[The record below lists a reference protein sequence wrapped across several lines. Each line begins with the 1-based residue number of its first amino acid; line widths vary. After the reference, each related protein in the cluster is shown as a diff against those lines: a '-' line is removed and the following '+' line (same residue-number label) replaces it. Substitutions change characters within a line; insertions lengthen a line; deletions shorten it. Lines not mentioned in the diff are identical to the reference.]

1 MHNRPKA
8 TVFMNAIQITNCTLT
23 EIATRRSATAN
34 GKHRECTPRTTRRPT
49 PRSLGTCYLNRHR
62 CHQHPNTSDPH
73 PKTVPVRKYIETNG
87 NLSQDMTL
95 TEAEN
100 WLKGFTA
107 WFKWNALILDN
118 KCPVTKA
125 ALLENFLDERMQTTR
140 LRQEHQSQGTEDN

>member
-1 MHNRPKA
+1 MR
-8 TVFMNAIQITNCTLT
+8 Q
-23 EIATRRSATAN
+23 
-34 GKHRECTPRTTRRPT
+34 
-49 PRSLGTCYLNRHR
+49 SLGSNSPLVTRGSYQFPTYGLAGVVKNKFLPREA
-62 CHQHPNTSDPH
+62 
-73 PKTVPVRKYIETNG
+73 KPVRKYIETNG

-125 ALLENFLDERMQTTR
+125 ALLVSR
-140 LRQEHQSQGTEDN
+140 